1 MKRYVACLIDKNN
14 AYGHPLEIYSYQSME
29 MINPEQRE
37 NECKDILDITSTKY
51 KFGYIDDEIN
61 NEHRKSLSNISHVVT
76 KVEWEDSKL
85 MVYIMTIDTP
95 SGKLLESL
103 LENGMLFCLKYNW
116 KMSGCSSIDVYS
128 MTRQNCNPEY
138 ILTKI
143 STKKGLE

>member
-14 AYGHPLEIYSYQSME
+14 VYGHPLGIYSYQSMQ
-29 MINPEQRE
+29 MINPKHCE
-37 NECKDILDITSTKY
+37 NKYKNILDITSTKY
-51 KFGYIDDEIN
+51 KFGYIDDEIDS
-61 NEHRKSLSNISHVVT
+61 EHRKSLNNISHVVT

-85 MVYIMTIDTP
+85 MIYIMTIDTT

-116 KMSGCSSIDVYS
+116 NTSGFSSIDVYS
-128 MTRQNCNPEY
+128 MIEQNCNPEY

-143 STKKGLE
+143 SAKKGLE